1 MYWTI
6 YNVYLSLPNREGHC
20 DLDGAALVQQADDT
34 ESVFEEWMR
43 TYHSSSAPVIE
54 HYRALG
60 PFIEMDGDRSIGGI
74 AADIVAAVDQGIPP
88 HQASVAGTAGAPYT
102 VTPDLPGGL
111 TLDPASGTIS
121 GTPASV
127 SAATIYTV
135 VAGNGAGAVST
146 TVQITVE
153 PAGTVL
159 YQILAIQ
166 GQTQQHDEW
175 CWAADCSSIL
185 DFLGNPQTQC
195 NIVNSELQI
204 SDACQSAPFSW
215 SNYANTPTE
224 DLFVKLPSTCDA
236 LARFGVP
243 ATGQSAALP
252 FSAVQTEIGANRPF
266 IFRWLWVDDGGHHQL
281 VAFGWDLRNGFPE
294 MYYMDPWVGDIKSA
308 SYDWVCNGTEIGRTD
323 DAQGTHSW
331 VETLTLNP

>member
-1 MYWTI
+1 MR
-6 YNVYLSLPNREGHC
+6 SLRCSGKSLLYTAFGVC
-20 DLDGAALVQQADDT
+20 LMALV
-34 ESVFEEWMR
+34 VR
-43 TYHSSSAPVIE
+43 CGGGGGV
-54 HYRALG
+54 RN
-60 PFIEMDGDRSIGGI
+60 SIYYSQPT
-74 AADIVAAVDQGIPP
+74 IVAAVDQGIPP

-111 TLDPASGTIS
+111 TLDPAAGTIS
-121 GTPASV
+121 GTPTAV
-127 SAATIYTV
+127 SPATTYTI

-146 TVQITVE
+146 TIQITVE

-185 DFLGNPQTQC
+185 NFLGTPQTQC
-195 NIVNSELQI
+195 NVVNSELQP
-204 SDACQSAPFSW
+204 SETCKSESEAPFSW
-215 SNYANTPTE
+215 NDWANTPTE
-224 DLFVKLPSTCDA
+224 DLFVTLPSTLDA

-243 ATGQSAALP
+243 STGQSAALSFP
-252 FSAVQTEIGANRPF
+252 AVQTEIGANRPF
-266 IFRWLWVDDGGHHQL
+266 IFRWLWVDDGSHHQL
-281 VAFGWDLRNGFPE
+281 VGFGWDLRNGQPE

>member
-1 MYWTI
+1 MR
-6 YNVYLSLPNREGHC
+6 SLRCSGRSWAHAVFGVFLTVLAVRC
-20 DLDGAALVQQADDT
+20 GGGGGA
-34 ESVFEEWMR
+34 
-43 TYHSSSAPVIE
+43 
-54 HYRALG
+54 G
-60 PFIEMDGDRSIGGI
+60 RSISYSQPTI
-74 AADIVAAVDQGIPP
+74 LAAVDQGILP
-88 HQASVAGTAGAPYT
+88 HQVSVTGTAGAPYT
-102 VTPDLPGGL
+102 VIPDLPGGL

-121 GTPASV
+121 GIPTTVSPATPY
-127 SAATIYTV
+127 TI
-135 VAGNGAGAVST
+135 VAGNGPGAVST
-146 TVQITVE
+146 TMHITVE

-166 GQTQQHDEW
+166 TQTQQHDEW

-195 NIVNSELQI
+195 AIVNSELQI
-204 SDACQSAPFSW
+204 DHACQSAPFSW
-215 SNYANTPTE
+215 NDYANTPTE
-224 DLFVKLPSTCDA
+224 DLFVTLPSTRDA

-243 ATGQSAALP
+243 STGQSAALP

-281 VAFGWDLRNGFPE
+281 VGFGWDLRNGLPE
-294 MYYMDPWVGDIKSA
+294 LYYLDPWVGEGIRSA
-308 SYDWVCNGTEIGRTD
+308 SYDWVCNGTETGRTD

>member
-1 MYWTI
+1 MRSFPCGGE
-6 YNVYLSLPNREGHC
+6 SLAYIVFGVLLMALGVHC
-20 DLDGAALVQQADDT
+20 GGGAARSSFSYPQAT
-34 ESVFEEWMR
+34 
-43 TYHSSSAPVIE
+43 
-54 HYRALG
+54 
-60 PFIEMDGDRSIGGI
+60 
-74 AADIVAAVDQGIPP
+74 IVAAADQEILP
-88 HQASVAGTAGAPYT
+88 HQPSVTGTAGPPYT

-266 IFRWLWVDDGGHHQL
+266 IFRWLWVDDGSHHQL
-281 VAFGWDLRNGFPE
+281 VGFGWDLRNGQPE